1 MNESLFKKTW
11 LKNTLLKKVAF
22 ATALLLIGFGVAA
35 VKISLDAPVSLP
47 VDI

>member
-1 MNESLFKKTW
+1 MNASSSKTT
-11 LKNTLLKKVAF
+11 LRKRALLKKVFVA
-22 ATALLLIGFGVAA
+22 AALLLIGFGVAA